1 MEMKDQLLEA
11 LVGLV
16 AEKVTASG
24 TPSTP
29 YTHGPGGL
37 FGVAG
42 IERDLF
48 HTRIQGA
55 GLATVLPVTPSVYT
69 HPLFGYVTGYQ
80 DTTGNPPV
88 NVCENPE
95 IAGSEKRCLQTA
107 PFGRYSFMTREMEIN
122 RVGQLISR
130 GEFDDLRLLNDPIAP
145 EMGKTIFPNIS
156 PDKQLAAG
164 AEMLAR
170 MLELGV
176 AFANRL
182 GLQTWTGDPVNN
194 TAGGGYQEFMGLNLL
209 VGTNKVDAITG
220 TDCPSLDADVKDFNY
235 VNVCADVAVDIV
247 RIITTMWRYIGHIA
261 SNTALMPAKWV
272 FVMRT
277 GLFWELTDCWPC
289 AYLSSRCALGAATD
303 NREIII
309 DGRENIRLRD
319 AMRNGSYLLVDGVRV
334 PVILDDNIPEDS
346 SGDHSSIP
354 IGCFAS
360 DIFLIPLTVRGG
372 TPVTYW
378 QYYDYRAGTMQAVV
392 DGRLTNRFWTDAG
405 MYLWTW
411 DTVNW
416 CVVHE
421 AKIEP
426 RIILRTPQISGRINN
441 VAYCPIQHPR
451 DPQPDDPYFI
461 DGGVTE
467 QPPPSLWADWNAP
480 NRV

>member
-1 MEMKDQLLEA
+1 MDKELILEA
-11 LVGLV
+11 LAGLL

-80 DTTGNPPV
+80 DTTGTPPV

-95 IAGSEKRCLQTA
+95 VAGSEKRCLQTA

-194 TAGGGYQEFMGLNLL
+194 TAGGGSQEFMGLNLL

-261 SNTALMPAKWV
+261 ANTALMPAKWV

-303 NREIII
+303 NREIVI

-319 AMRNGSYLLVDGVRV
+319 AMRNGQYLLIDGVRV
-334 PVILDDNIPEDS
+334 PVILDDHIPEDS
-346 SGDHSSIP
+346 SGDNNQIP

-426 RIILRTPQISGRINN
+426 RIIFRTPQISGRLNN
-441 VAYCPIQHPR
+441 VVYCPIQHPR
-451 DPQPDDPYFI
+451 EPQPDDPYFI
-461 DGGVTE
+461 DGGVTI